1 MNKIRI
7 VLILIILDLM
17 AFFSILKLIDLNTML
32 WWAEGVVVLV
42 IISLL
47 YFVIDKSSKGILRYL
62 NNLIKLNQSR
72 TVQIES
78 KFNELISG
86 NVTAKEEIK
95 IAFKGLSDN
104 QNTIYEKVSNQ
115 QCETIKSIE
124 TLANINENMNTS
136 IKELLRKEQEF
147 MEANVKVANELK
159 EESLNLSKF
168 FMSSNKEFKQ
178 DFDENNNKLNKVL
191 TEYFNIMSSKVN
203 YSIEEST
210 KFVKEFFY
218 DIKDN
223 NAKGF
228 EQIQNITSDKIDE
241 MKNLLVENNTKTQET
256 FNNSVELFQI
266 NLSSFEEKNNVA
278 LEEYNRQLVK
288 DIGKNIKEI
297 NKQITRGNED
307 WKEITEQLSTSNVDT
322 IKETYNLLAQMVELH
337 NDLLKQLNENQT
349 KMMELNGA
357 DIELMRDIIK

>member
-1 MNKIRI
+1 
-7 VLILIILDLM
+7 
-17 AFFSILKLIDLNTML
+17 ML
-32 WWAEGVVVLV
+32 WWVEGVVVLV
-42 IISLL
+42 IIPLL
-47 YFVIDKSSKGILRYL
+47 YVVIDKSSKGILRYV

-72 TVQIES
+72 TSQIEL
-78 KFNELISG
+78 KFNELISE
-86 NVTAKEEIK
+86 NVTVKEQIK

-124 TLANINENMNTS
+124 TLANINKNMNTS
-136 IKELLRKEQEF
+136 IKELLEKGQEF

-168 FMSSNKEFKQ
+168 FIKSNKEFKQ

-191 TEYFNIMSSKVN
+191 IEYFDIMSSKVN
-203 YSIEEST
+203 YSIEESS
-210 KFVKEFFY
+210 KFVKDFLYE
-218 DIKDN
+218 IKDN

-228 EQIQNITSDKIDE
+228 EQIQSITSDKIDE

-256 FNNSVELFQI
+256 FINLVKLFET
-266 NLSSFEEKNNVA
+266 NLSSFEEKNNAA
-278 LEEYNRQLVK
+278 LEEYNGQLVK
-288 DIGKNIKEI
+288 NIGKNIKEM

-307 WKEITEQLSTSNVDT
+307 WKDITDQLSTSNVNT
-322 IKETYNLLAQMVELH
+322 IKDTYNLLAQMVELH

-349 KMMELNGA
+349 KMMELSAA